1 MSTLLKNISLDGN
14 DKKAGTPG
22 KDFFG
27 TMSSFEVNGSM
38 IGSITSSNYYTFMD
52 TPIIDVADNLLH
64 REDIYAVGVLDNNY
78 RPMGVL
84 DRRYLFDIVG
94 KPFGRDLSV
103 RKPIGEVTI
112 QTKSFNYTSNIF
124 SVSES
129 LGEILYSGEIE
140 YYLLNDHDHR
150 FMGIFSTR
158 DMLIYL
164 SRMMRKDIEIARHL
178 QLSIVPE
185 KTMNENSNIAIIG
198 SSLMAKGVGG
208 DYYSFNKFND
218 NSWII
223 SICDVS
229 AKGIGASLLTSIID
243 GMTSIYDFSRPVKEL
258 IISLNE
264 YIFNNFDRDKFITGA
279 FTILNE
285 KTGQVMMYDLGH
297 SHVYML
303 RDNKIVKIKSS
314 KENIPLGIIGEYKP
328 EPVSFTLKKGEML
341 ILLTDGMVE
350 EINSSGIP
358 FGIEKT
364 AKIIFQNRNSG
375 LDILQQKLLG
385 ELITHRGSLPQH
397 DDITLVMVEKR

>member
-1 MSTLLKNISLDGN
+1 
-14 DKKAGTPG
+14 
-22 KDFFG
+22 
-27 TMSSFEVNGSM
+27 
-38 IGSITSSNYYTFMD
+38 
-52 TPIIDVADNLLH
+52 
-64 REDIYAVGVLDNNY
+64 
-78 RPMGVL
+78 
-84 DRRYLFDIVG
+84 
-94 KPFGRDLSV
+94 
-103 RKPIGEVTI
+103 
-112 QTKSFNYTSNIF
+112 
-124 SVSES
+124 
-129 LGEILYSGEIE
+129 
-140 YYLLNDHDHR
+140 
-150 FMGIFSTR
+150 
-158 DMLIYL
+158 
-164 SRMMRKDIEIARHL
+164 
-178 QLSIVPE
+178 
-185 KTMNENSNIAIIG
+185 
-198 SSLMAKGVGG
+198 
-208 DYYSFNKFND
+208 
-218 NSWII
+218 
-223 SICDVS
+223 
-229 AKGIGASLLTSIID
+229 
-243 GMTSIYDFSRPVKEL
+243 MTSIYDFSRPVKEL